1 MSEFWCPVTYS
12 TNTSSNYCTS
22 CTIGFCVSSACPIDP
37 YESIISSSC
46 SSIYCGSPNPSCC
59 TWFCFVLGFLVS
71 PCVST
76 SISFVAGTYYSS
88 TRVGITGSMTGEGM
102 ASMSTTPS
110 ECISFVSSAAFS
122 YGDIMALHLF
132 LVVVLGA
139 LTFDGTI
146 LLNPMIVSLN
156 PH

>member
-1 MSEFWCPVTYS
+1 
-12 TNTSSNYCTS
+12 
-22 CTIGFCVSSACPIDP
+22 
-37 YESIISSSC
+37 
-46 SSIYCGSPNPSCC
+46 
-59 TWFCFVLGFLVS
+59 VLGFLVS

-102 ASMSTTPS
+102 ASMSTTPY
-110 ECISFVSSAAFS
+110 ECISSVSLASFS

-156 PH
+156 PHLMLRKYLLT